1 VRPGTHKPVVLPAR
15 PARAAWLVAR
25 LLPLLLAA
33 VLGGGVL
40 IVAAGPQAPPA
51 NATKSLDELQK
62 LIEQA
67 QKKKG
72 SLAKVIDRLDK
83 RLNAIEAKLS
93 TLQEKITVVSG
104 KLDEQ
109 QVVYDRLFVELQAK
123 QRELKKAEL
132 ELAWQQSVFDDRVV
146 EAYKLGDVDYLDL
159 LMASQGFED
168 FVTRLGFVKRLV
180 DSDDN
185 LVGDLTDARN
195 TVKTQKHE
203 VLVDTVAAR
212 KIRDEL
218 KKRNDELVALRK
230 EQQAAAALAKA
241 DRSAKNQVLAKVE
254 TDIRAWTAQEAQLA
268 AESQGLAGV
277 INGLAGNGDGK
288 STGSMVWPTSG
299 SLSSPFGWR
308 IHPIFHVRKFHTGI
322 DIGAGYGV
330 PIHAADGGRVIY
342 ATWMSGYG
350 NTTII
355 DHGGGISTLY
365 AHQSQILI
373 TSGTVTKGQV
383 VGYVGSTGYSTGP
396 HLHFEVRVNG
406 NPVDPLGYL

>member
-1 VRPGTHKPVVLPAR
+1 VLGGTTTKKLRIAR
-15 PARAAWLVAR
+15 R

-33 VLGGGVL
+33 LLAGGL
-40 IVAAGPQAPPA
+40 AFIAAGLAAPPA
-51 NATKSLDELQK
+51 GAAKTLEELEE
-62 LIEQA
+62 LIDKAEQ
-67 QKKKG
+67 QKG
-72 SLAKVIDRLDK
+72 SLSKVITRLDA
-83 RLNAIEAKLS
+83 RLKAIDKKLAA
-93 TLQEKITVVSG
+93 LGDKIDTVSG
-104 KLDEQ
+104 KLEKQ
-109 QVVYDRLFVELQAK
+109 RVVYDKLHAELKQK

-132 ELAWQQSVFDDRVV
+132 ELAWQQKVFDARVV

-159 LMASQGFED
+159 ILASKGFED

-180 DSDDN
+180 DNDDD
-185 LVGDLTDARN
+185 LVGDLTTARN

-212 KIRDEL
+212 KIRDDL
-218 KKRNDELVALRK
+218 KKRNDELLALK
-230 EQQAAAALAKA
+230 AQQQEAAAAAKA
-241 DRSAKNQVLAKVE
+241 DRKAKNSALAKVE
-254 TDIRAWTAQEAQLA
+254 TDIRAWQAQEAQLA

-277 INGLAGNGDGK
+277 INGLAGSGDGT

-299 SLSSPFGWR
+299 GVSSPFGWR

-322 DIGAGYGV
+322 DIGAGYGQ
-330 PIHAADGGRVIY
+330 PIVAADGGTVIY

-365 AHQSQILI
+365 AHQSRILI
-373 TSGTVTKGQV
+373 TSGPVTKGQV

-396 HLHFEVRVNG
+396 HLHFEVRVSG
-406 NPVDPLGYL
+406 NPVDPMGYF

>member
-1 VRPGTHKPVVLPAR
+1 VPGGTTTKRLRIAR
-15 PARAAWLVAR
+15 R
-25 LLPLLLAA
+25 LLPLMLAALLA
-33 VLGGGVL
+33 GGL
-40 IVAAGPQAPPA
+40 AFVAAGPAAPPA
-51 NATKSLDELQK
+51 GAAKTLEELEA
-62 LIEQA
+62 LIDKAEQ
-67 QKKKG
+67 QKG
-72 SLAKVIDRLDK
+72 SLSKVITRLDA
-83 RLNAIEAKLS
+83 RLKAIDKKLS
-93 TLQEKITVVSG
+93 ALGDKIGTVSG
-104 KLDEQ
+104 KLEKQ
-109 QVVYDRLFVELQAK
+109 QVVYDKLHAELKQK

-132 ELAWQQSVFDDRVV
+132 ELAWQQKVFDARVV

-159 LMASQGFED
+159 LLASKGFED

-180 DSDDN
+180 DSDDD
-185 LVGDLTDARN
+185 LVGDLTTSRN

-212 KIRDEL
+212 KLRDEL
-218 KKRNDELVALRK
+218 KKRNEELLALRA
-230 EQQAAAALAKA
+230 QQQEAAAVAKA
-241 DRSAKNQVLAKVE
+241 DRKAKNSALAKVE
-254 TDIRAWTAQEAQLA
+254 TDIRAWQAQEAQLA

-277 INGLAGNGDGK
+277 INGLAGSGDGK

-299 SLSSPFGWR
+299 GVSSPFGWR

-322 DIGAGYGV
+322 DIGAGYGQ
-330 PIHAADGGRVIY
+330 PIVAADGGTVIY

-365 AHQSQILI
+365 AHQSRILI
-373 TSGTVTKGQV
+373 TSGPVTKGQV

-396 HLHFEVRVNG
+396 HLHFEVRVSG